1 MQIEVKETFIKD
13 LKSVPKDVRVKIAVL
28 IQAMER
34 SKTISDLTSVKK
46 LKGYE
51 NFYRIRVG
59 DYRLGFAIPGDTIVL
74 VRFLHRKEI
83 YRFFP

>member
-1 MQIEVKETFIKD
+1 MQIEVKDSFIKD

-28 IQAMER
+28 TQTMEQAEN
-34 SKTISDLTSVKK
+34 ISGLTSVKK

-59 DYRLGFAIPGDTIVL
+59 DYRLGFAILDNAIVL

>member
-1 MQIEVKETFIKD
+1 MQIEIKDSFIKD
-13 LKSVPKDVRVKIAVL
+13 LKAIPKEVKVKIAVL
-28 IQAMER
+28 IQTMEQ
-34 SKTISDLTSVKK
+34 SENISSLTSVKK

-59 DYRLGFAIPGDTIVL
+59 DYRLGFAILDDTIVL

>member
-1 MQIEVKETFIKD
+1 MQIESKDSFIKD
-13 LKSVPKDVRVKIAVL
+13 LKTVPKEVRVKIAALLQV
-28 IQAMER
+28 IER
-34 SKTISDLTSVKK
+34 GKTISDLTSVKK
-46 LKGYE
+46 LKGYD

-59 DYRLGFAIPGDTIVL
+59 DYRLGFTISGDVIVL